1 MGEDL
6 LISQGFNEYSHYEV
20 ILLRR
25 LTTPALRHVADTLFI
40 LALVIGLAL
49 AARPLYASSALPIP
63 SALPASEPGGQVPGY
78 TIVVDPGHGGKDGG
92 AIGART
98 GIPEAGLN
106 LTVSQLVQAGLEAA
120 GYQVIL
126 TRGDADALGPDKQSD
141 MAARKAIMNQ
151 PGVDLVVS
159 IHMNKFSDP
168 SVSGPMAFYMQGSQP
183 GEALATQVI
192 QALCTALDRPLRK
205 ANRLSAVVSALGAS
219 IFFQNAVML
228 IYGARFY
235 VYPDYLRPDFTVS
248 LFGMAVPGVRLM
260 VIAASVLL
268 MLALWAFIQRTRT
281 GAAIRAVAI
290 DQGAARLMGINVNRV
305 ISLVFFI
312 GPGLGGAAGLMVGI
326 YYGQID
332 FTMGWSYGLKAFTAA
347 ILGGIG
353 NIPGAMLGGLLL
365 GVIEALAAGYIAIA
379 WKDAIA
385 FLVLILI
392 LIIRPTGI
400 LGERTADKL

>member
-1 MGEDL
+1 MEQFFQQL
-6 LISQGFNEYSHYEV
+6 LNGLAVGGIY
-20 ILLRR
+20 
-25 LTTPALRHVADTLFI
+25 
-40 LALVIGLAL
+40 ALVAL
-49 AARPLYASSALPIP
+49 
-63 SALPASEPGGQVPGY
+63 GY
-78 TIVVDPGHGGKDGG
+78 TMVYGVLKLINFAHGDLFT
-92 AIGART
+92 IGAYL
-98 GIPEAGLN
+98 GLTLLASCN
-106 LTVSQLVQAGLEAA
+106 LSGMLPLPLAVLTVFVMVALLVALIGFLLERAA
-120 GYQVIL
+120 Y
-126 TRGDADALGPDKQSD
+126 
-141 MAARKAIMNQ
+141 
-151 PGVDLVVS
+151 
-159 IHMNKFSDP
+159 
-168 SVSGPMAFYMQGSQP
+168 
-183 GEALATQVI
+183 
-192 QALCTALDRPLRK
+192 RPLRN
-205 ANRLSAVVSALGAS
+205 AGRLSAVVSALGAS

-228 IYGARFY
+228 LYGARVY
-235 VYPDYLRPDFTVS
+235 VYPDFLRPDFTVHV
-248 LFGMAVPGVRLM
+248 FGMAVPGVRLL

-268 MLALWAFIQRTRT
+268 MLGLSAFIQRTRT

-290 DQGAARLMGINVNRV
+290 DPGAARLMGINVDRV
-305 ISLVFFI
+305 ISLVFLI